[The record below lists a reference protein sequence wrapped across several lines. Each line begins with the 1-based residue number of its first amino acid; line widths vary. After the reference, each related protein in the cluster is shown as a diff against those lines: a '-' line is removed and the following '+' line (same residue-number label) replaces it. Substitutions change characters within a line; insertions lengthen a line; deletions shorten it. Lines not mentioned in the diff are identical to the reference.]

1 MIYPTFDSLLQCP
14 RQRQVSDKIKD
25 NRYADFLTGNC
36 RGHLTRLQGALKFGQ
51 TVILPVSGGIFL
63 RYPFCCE
70 QASCSQAKTWIQRTG
85 QKGWLCSRKSSSSRL
100 LEWVK
105 GGSSGWVSLR
115 SSPAESSHQPFNW
128 VWFGLFV
135 SWNAYHPLFWVISL
149 STIDLGTSSSSVCKP
164 LPYNKPLYLHSLFV
178 PFLCRRLRQVYP

>member
-25 NRYADFLTGNC
+25 NRYADFLMGNC

-63 RYPFCCE
+63 RYPFWCE
-70 QASCSQAKTWIQRTG
+70 QASSSQAKTWIQRTG

-105 GGSSGWVSLR
+105 GRSSGWVSLR

-128 VWFGLFV
+128 VLFV
-135 SWNAYHPLFWVISL
+135 CFLERIPPTLSVISL